1 MVWVTA
7 DICSRRAYGAYM
19 AMNILILFL
28 AFFLIGSVASAN
40 NPTTDF
46 DIHLKALGIPIDGV
60 SGSGASVRIDCAQCT
75 SAQLQQAQQE
85 AQTFDW
91 SFHVD
96 PNPQQAEISILMMR
110 IYLLAQKLS

>member
-1 MVWVTA
+1 
-7 DICSRRAYGAYM
+7 
-19 AMNILILFL
+19 MNILILFL